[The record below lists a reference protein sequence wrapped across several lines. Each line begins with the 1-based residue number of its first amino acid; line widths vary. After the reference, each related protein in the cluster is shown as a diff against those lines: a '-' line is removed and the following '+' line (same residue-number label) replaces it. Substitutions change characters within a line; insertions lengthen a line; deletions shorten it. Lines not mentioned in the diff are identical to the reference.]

1 MQFESGG
8 SLSTVASQA
17 AGSWFEPWLNFR
29 VVLCPCG
36 SLQPS
41 QLAVGVDLSANV
53 CHSHWLT
60 LRLTADLLTVGP
72 YPAGTGSSSCDHE
85 LDKQEKWMH

>member
-17 AGSWFEPWLNFR
+17 AGSWFEPWLSFR

-41 QLAVGVDLSANV
+41 QLDLSANV
-53 CHSHWLT
+53 CHSHWLA
-60 LRLTADLLTVGP
+60 LRLPADRPTVGP
-72 YPAGTGSSSCDHE
+72 YPAGTGSSSCDPE
-85 LDKQEKWMH
+85 LDEQEEWMH

>member
-17 AGSWFEPWLNFR
+17 AGSWFEPWLSFR

-41 QLAVGVDLSANV
+41 QLDMSANV
-53 CHSHWLT
+53 CHSHWLA
-60 LRLTADLLTVGP
+60 L
-72 YPAGTGSSSCDHE
+72 
-85 LDKQEKWMH
+85 